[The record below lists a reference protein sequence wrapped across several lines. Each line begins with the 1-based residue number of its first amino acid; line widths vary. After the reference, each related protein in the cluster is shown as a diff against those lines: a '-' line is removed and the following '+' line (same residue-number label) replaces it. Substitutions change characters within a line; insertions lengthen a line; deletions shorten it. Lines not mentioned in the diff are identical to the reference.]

1 MFRQQYSH
9 EFCLSMQYHLLN
21 LEMGHH
27 LEEIHSTNEWIKDP
41 KIVPGSWVV
50 ADKQTAGK
58 GRGKNVWQV
67 LGDEYLIF
75 SGKMQIP
82 APEISLPLFSI
93 FSAAALLRT
102 FLFYFPNLENELSI
116 KWPNDIYRGEKK
128 IAGILIESEIQAGI
142 CTIIIG
148 IGINVFGK
156 NIPAD
161 LKDRVTFLLDD
172 LPLEGL
178 VERVTQTLIE
188 NLNSYLIKIIDP
200 SQILNELIWIEAHSF
215 LQNKAIE
222 TETEGKIV
230 RGKVLGIDENGFLII
245 LTEKGEKIDLMD
257 TSPIFRVI

>member
-1 MFRQQYSH
+1 
-9 EFCLSMQYHLLN
+9 MQYHLLN

-27 LEEIHSTNEWIKDP
+27 LEEIHSTNEWIKDS
-41 KIVPGSWVV
+41 KIAPGSWVV
-50 ADKQTAGK
+50 AENQTAGK

-67 LGDEYLIF
+67 LGEEYLIF
-75 SGKMQIP
+75 SGKIQIP
-82 APEISLPLFSI
+82 TSEISLPLFSI
-93 FSAAALLRT
+93 FSAAAILRT
-102 FLFYFPNLENELSI
+102 LLIYFPNLDNELSI
-116 KWPNDIYRGEKK
+116 KWPNDIFRGEKK
-128 IAGILIESEIQAGI
+128 IAGILIESEIQSGI

-148 IGINVFGK
+148 IGINLFGQ
-156 NIPAD
+156 NVPVD

-172 LPLEGL
+172 RPLEGM

-188 NLNSYLIKIIDP
+188 NLNSYLIKLIDP
-200 SQILNELIWIEAHSF
+200 SQILNELIWVEAHSF

-222 TETEGKIV
+222 TESDGKIV